1 MNSKHLWFL
10 LVGAAAAA
18 TVLPGS
24 ARAQT
29 EADTATIAAAASV
42 HGAAGTTIVYER
54 EVFAYSRA
62 GRRDPFDS
70 LMDAEELG
78 VRLEDLS
85 LTGVMHDADVGQSV
99 AVLSRI
105 GSTRPLRVRVGDRVG
120 GIRILSISQRS
131 VQVLIE
137 EFGVAR
143 RGTLELKS
151 VTQKGTS

>member
-1 MNSKHLWFL
+1 
-10 LVGAAAAA
+10 
-18 TVLPGS
+18 
-24 ARAQT
+24 
-29 EADTATIAAAASV
+29 
-42 HGAAGTTIVYER
+42 
-54 EVFAYSRA
+54 
-62 GRRDPFDS
+62 
-70 LMDAEELG
+70 MDAEELG

-99 AVLSRI
+99 AVLARV

-120 GIRILSISQRS
+120 GIRILTIGQRS

>member
-1 MNSKHLWFL
+1 MNSKHLWFAA
-10 LVGAAAAA
+10 LVAALFAAPGA
-18 TVLPGS
+18 
-24 ARAQT
+24 ARAQ
-29 EADTATIAAAASV
+29 APGDTA
-42 HGAAGTTIVYER
+42 IVYER
-54 EVFAYSRA
+54 EVFDYSRA
-62 GRRDPFDS
+62 GRTDPFRS
-70 LMDAEELG
+70 LLDDAELG

-85 LTGVMHDADVGQSV
+85 LQGVMYDPDPSQSV
-99 AVLSRI
+99 AVLARL

-120 GIRILSISQRS
+120 GIRVLSIGQRS

>member
-1 MNSKHLWFL
+1 MNSRNFWFAALTAAL
-10 LVGAAAAA
+10 LS
-18 TVLPGS
+18 TPGS
-24 ARAQT
+24 ASAQAA
-29 EADTATIAAAASV
+29 ADTA
-42 HGAAGTTIVYER
+42 IVYER
-54 EVFAYSRA
+54 EVFEYSRA
-62 GRRDPFDS
+62 GRPDPFRS
-70 LMDAEELG
+70 LLDDAELG

-85 LTGVMHDADVGQSV
+85 LQGVMYDADVSQSV
-99 AVLSRI
+99 AVLARV
-105 GSTRPLRVRVGDRVG
+105 GSERPLRVRVGDRVG

>member
-1 MNSKHLWFL
+1 MNSKHIWFVVVAAT
-10 LVGAAAAA
+10 LVASPEGAHAQAAAD
-18 TVLPGS
+18 S
-24 ARAQT
+24 
-29 EADTATIAAAASV
+29 SV
-42 HGAAGTTIVYER
+42 VYER
-54 EVFAYSRA
+54 EVFDYSRG

-99 AVLSRI
+99 AVLARV

-120 GIRILSISQRS
+120 GIRVLTIGQRS